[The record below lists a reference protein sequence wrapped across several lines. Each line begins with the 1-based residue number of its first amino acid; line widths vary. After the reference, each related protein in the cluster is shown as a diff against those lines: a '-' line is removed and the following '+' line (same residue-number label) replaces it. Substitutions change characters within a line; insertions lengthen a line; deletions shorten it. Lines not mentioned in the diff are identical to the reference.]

1 MAEMAMEM
9 ETPEEASPCRSGGG
23 KRFKLRTTLQAS
35 FGAPEN
41 PDYVFDI
48 AASEDDSVMVVSLST
63 YALKLYSPISGQF
76 LGDCLGHTDTINDV
90 LFPDVKVPQ
99 LFCSCSSDGSVR
111 VWDTRMRQQ
120 VTLLHSQQSLELFSV
135 SVGGSSSYLFA
146 AGGKAKVLFWDWR
159 TRKELACLEECHTE
173 DVTQV
178 RFHPTR
184 KEKLVSASVDGLMCS
199 FNTLGE
205 INDDEG
211 LDMVMGVGTSV
222 GRIGFFG
229 KSHEAIWCLTHIETL
244 SIWDFEEGSKVA
256 DFGDTRSKASANWA
270 LPSADYLVYCHYS
283 PGVERLWLIAGNN
296 SGSLGYFP
304 VSYSDNQANGSN
316 NTGVLGP
323 ASAVLDG
330 GHTGVVRSVWSPSH
344 CKDNPT
350 EPAGLF
356 CWTGGEDGRLC
367 SWSEGDSDANR
378 SHAWASKALVVRR
391 SSHKK
396 PRNKPY

>member
-1 MAEMAMEM
+1 MAEMEM
-9 ETPEEASPCRSGGG
+9 ETPEEARPCSSGGG

-35 FGAPEN
+35 FGAPNN

-48 AASEDDSVMVVSLST
+48 AASEDNSVMVVSLST
-63 YALKLYSPISGQF
+63 NALKLYSPITGQF
-76 LGDCLGHTDTINDV
+76 LGDCLGHTDTINEV
-90 LFPDVKVPQ
+90 LFPDLKVPQ
-99 LFCSCSSDGSVR
+99 LFCTSSSDGTVR
-111 VWDTRMRQQ
+111 LWDMRMRQQ
-120 VTLLHSQQSLELFSV
+120 VTLLQAQQSSELFSV
-135 SVGGSSSYLFA
+135 SFGGSSGSLIA
-146 AGGKAKVLFWDWR
+146 SGGKAKVLFWDWR

-184 KEKLVSASVDGLMCS
+184 KEKLVSASVDGLMCV

-229 KSHEAIWCLTHIETL
+229 KSQEVVWCLTHIETL

-256 DFGDTRSKASANWA
+256 DFNDTRTKASANWA
-270 LPSADYLVYCHYS
+270 LPSVDYLVDCHYS
-283 PGVERLWLIAGNN
+283 HGAERLWLIAGNN

-304 VSYSDNQANGSN
+304 LSYSDNQANASN
-316 NTGVLGP
+316 NTGMIGP
-323 ASAVLDG
+323 VSAVLDG
-330 GHTGVVRSVWSPSH
+330 GHTSVVRSVWSPSH
-344 CKDNPT
+344 CKDNLT
-350 EPAGLF
+350 GYGGMF

-367 SWSEGDSDANR
+367 SWSEGDSDDER
-378 SHAWASKALVVRR
+378 SNAWASKALVMKT
-391 SSHKK
+391 SSRKK
-396 PRNKPY
+396 LRKSPY